1 MFSSK
6 NFIEVQDLRKTYGR
20 GSAATK
26 ALRGVSFAID
36 SGEWVSIVGTSG
48 SGKTTL
54 LNVLGA
60 LDAHY
65 EGQITI
71 GGQELKKL
79 GDRALSRF
87 RSGTIGFVF
96 QSFNL
101 LPHLTVLDNVML
113 PALFSSSKSNQNN
126 APRIDTAR
134 KPEPTGR
141 ERGLDLIQRV
151 GLEGRDNARPT
162 ELSGGEQ
169 QRVAVARALFNNT
182 QLLLCDEPTGA
193 LDSTT
198 GNQVMELFAS
208 LNREEGIT
216 LIVVTHEEYISE
228 MADRVIRFDD
238 GLIVSDEVIRT
249 DKEAAEKP

>member
-1 MFSSK
+1 MSSSK
-6 NFIEVQDLRKTYGR
+6 KFIEVQDLRKTYGK

-26 ALRGVSFAID
+26 ALRGVSFTIE

-65 EGQITI
+65 QGTISI

-101 LPHLTVLDNVML
+101 LPHLTALDNVML
-113 PALFSSSKSNQNN
+113 PGLFASAKSRPEQ
-126 APRIDTAR
+126 TGGGER
-134 KPEPTGR
+134 KAGR
-141 ERGLDLIQRV
+141 ARGLDLIQRV
-151 GLEGRDNARPT
+151 GLKGRADARPT

-182 QLLLCDEPTGA
+182 KLLLCDEPTGA
-193 LDSTT
+193 LDSKT

-208 LNREEGIT
+208 LNRKEGIT
-216 LIVVTHEEYISE
+216 LVVVTHEGYISE

-238 GLIVSDEVIRT
+238 GLIVSDDIIKKDNKVT
-249 DKEAAEKP
+249 KEP